1 MSLIYPAIDLL
12 EGKCVRLLKGN
23 YGQKT
28 VYADDP
34 TKIAQ
39 SFLDAGTTWIHV
51 VDLEGAKA
59 GKPVQHQLI
68 AKIQSETGAQ
78 IQTGGGIRSKAAAL
92 ELIEAGIARVV
103 IGSMA
108 VKDPKST
115 LELIREVGAERV
127 VLALD
132 VFVSDVPRLATE
144 GWTKNEG
151 KELWPLLNDYMERGL
166 EHVLCTDISRDG
178 TLEGPNVS
186 LYADMRR
193 RFPNLNVQASG
204 GVGSLED
211 LKNLKFLSVSGI
223 IVGKALYE
231 KKFSLKEAITC

>member
-12 EGKCVRLLKGN
+12 EGKCVRLLKGD
-23 YGQKT
+23 YVQKT

-39 SFLDAGTTWIHV
+39 SFLDAGTKWIHV

-59 GKPVQHQLI
+59 GQPVQHKLI

-78 IQTGGGIRSKAAAL
+78 IQTGGGIRSKASAL
-92 ELIEAGIARVV
+92 ELIGVGIARVV

-115 LELIREVGAERV
+115 LELMREVGPERV

-144 GWTKNEG
+144 GWTNNEG
-151 KELWPLLNDYMERGL
+151 KELWPILNDYMECGL
-166 EHVLCTDISRDG
+166 QHALCTDISRDG

-186 LYADMRR
+186 LYAEMRR
-193 RFPNLNVQASG
+193 RFPNLNLQASG
-204 GVGSLED
+204 GVGSLDD
-211 LKNLKFLSVSGI
+211 LKNLRSLGVSGI

-231 KKFSLKEAITC
+231 KKFSLEEAIKC

>member
-1 MSLIYPAIDLL
+1 ML
-12 EGKCVRLLKGN
+12 
-23 YGQKT
+23 
-28 VYADDP
+28 
-34 TKIAQ
+34 
-39 SFLDAGTTWIHV
+39 
-51 VDLEGAKA
+51 
-59 GKPVQHQLI
+59 
-68 AKIQSETGAQ
+68 
-78 IQTGGGIRSKAAAL
+78 
-92 ELIEAGIARVV
+92 EAGIARVV